1 MHIFWTLFPDG
12 IVSLP
17 QEDYFMSLHLLSAEM
32 VYRCPTYRCLTQ
44 CKISP
49 LMTADIFPSGVSL
62 LARLFS
68 SRSEHR
74 AGPFPVPPLSSLLF
88 FVACSDVYCLFCYP
102 LPQFIPRV
110 LQVPIR
116 SHAKPAINR
125 RTSSLDVSHLSAST
139 ITSQDIPGEA
149 EKQFEV

>member
-1 MHIFWTLFPDG
+1 MHIFWIPNG

-17 QEDYFMSLHLLSAEM
+17 QGEYFMSVHLLSAEM
-32 VYRCPTYRCLTQ
+32 VYRCPHL
-44 CKISP
+44 P
-49 LMTADIFPSGVSL
+49 LLDPMQDFAVSDCRHFSVGSFLSGQVI
-62 LARLFS
+62 S
-68 SRSEHR
+68 SRSKHR
-74 AGPFPVPPLSSLLF
+74 AGPFPVPPLSPLLF

-110 LQVPIR
+110 FQVPIR

-125 RTSSLDVSHLSAST
+125 RTSFLDDSHLSAIP
-139 ITSQDIPGEA
+139 ITSQYTPGKA